1 MTDTAAA
8 VLVAVLVGGPA
19 VMLTPFWLA
28 RRSSESHANTTARAI
43 RAELAAQAA
52 VERPKELTR

>member
-1 MTDTAAA
+1 MNDTAAA

-28 RRSSESHANTTARAI
+28 RRSSESHANTTAAAI
-43 RAELAAQAA
+43 RAQQRRQA
-52 VERPKELTR
+52 ERPKELTR

>member
-1 MTDTAAA
+1 MNDTAAA

-28 RRSSESHANTTARAI
+28 RRSSESHANDTARAI
-43 RAELAAQAA
+43 RAQQGRQVA
-52 VERPKELTR
+52 ERPKELTR